1 MFPRLAILGECPAC
15 RQAMTPRRRV
25 ALTGEPFCDRHAGEP
40 QCQLCAMP
48 ADPGLQRPIPL
59 CRRCGLESAV
69 RTQDD
74 VKRALPRIAGQI
86 RALGIRTTVPV
97 QVRLC
102 DKAEM
107 ALVGTGRH
115 MLGATYWRGSTVQ
128 DLCVLRDLP
137 LLKFGTTVAHEVM
150 HAYLVQQKYPKLEP
164 ALTEGLCQLTAYAW
178 VRREEGILATAEQRR
193 IDENPDPIYGD
204 GFRQVKRA
212 VERDGVKITL
222 SHVRRHGRLP

>member
-1 MFPRLAILGECPAC
+1 MTRL
-15 RQAMTPRRRV
+15 RRL
-25 ALTGEPFCDRHAGEP
+25 ALTGEPFCDRHAGQP

-48 ADPGLQRPIPL
+48 ADAGLGLPVPL
-59 CRRCGLESAV
+59 CLRCSREDV
-69 RTQDD
+69 IRTQDD

-102 DKAEM
+102 GREEM

-115 MLGATYWRGSTVQ
+115 MLGATYWRGSTVH
-128 DLCVLRDLP
+128 DLRVMRDLP

-150 HAYLVQQKYPKLEP
+150 HAYLVQQKYPRMEP

-178 VRREEGILATAEQRR
+178 VRREDGILAAAEQRR

-204 GFRQVKRA
+204 GFRQVKQA
-212 VERDGVKITL
+212 VERNGVKITL
-222 SHVRRHGRLP
+222 NYVQRHGRLP